1 MNSDKVYEQFF
12 TSSSSSG
19 VSMGAYQQVVQT
31 TTVMSIVG
39 RSLTLTLGW
48 KYMNNQNF
56 RLGFP
61 DIAVSNEMW
70 AIGPNFMSSNSYSIF
85 NVDMINV
92 LRFGYHH
99 SSSQDI

>member
-31 TTVMSIVG
+31 TTVMSTVG
-39 RSLTLTLGW
+39 RSLTLALGW
-48 KYMNNQNF
+48 KYMHNQNF